1 MIKLSRILTIKVI
14 ILLIGISVISSANDI
29 NIEEELIENPEVEK
43 LNNQIELISYI
54 GGIAFSVNKTGFIFN
69 KPIRITPWKTAI
81 FIMGIKL
88 PSLYS
93 YNMFFYDYPNS
104 ILRVSRFFGNVK
116 QVYEFS
122 FEVSGIAIGN
132 IEYNEW

>member
-54 GGIAFSVNKTGFIFN
+54 RGIAFEVNKTGFIFN
-69 KPIRITPWKTAI
+69 KPIKITPWKSAI
-81 FIMGIKL
+81 FITGIKL
-88 PSLYS
+88 SSLYP
-93 YNMFFYDYPNS
+93 YKMFFCNDV
-104 ILRVSRFFGNVK
+104 L
-116 QVYEFS
+116 
-122 FEVSGIAIGN
+122 
-132 IEYNEW
+132 

>member
-54 GGIAFSVNKTGFIFN
+54 RGIAFEVNKTGFIFN
-69 KPIRITPWKTAI
+69 KPIKITPWKSAI
-81 FIMGIKL
+81 FITGIKL
-88 PSLYS
+88 SSLYP
-93 YNMFFYDYPNS
+93 YKMFFYDYPNS
-104 ILRVSRFFGNVK
+104 IVRVSRFFGNVI
-116 QVYEFS
+116 QVKEFS

-132 IEYNEW
+132 IEYIE